1 MKPLEMKTQDIEKS
15 LLAVAGTDKFLKRL
29 HYFVDTWAF
38 RDTSVVYILMELMK
52 MIESTS
58 ENNKN
63 IYIEQRLDGLPIT
76 TSR

>member
-52 MIESTS
+52 MIED
-58 ENNKN
+58 NKN
-63 IYIEQRLDGLPIT
+63 ISIEQRLDGLPIT